1 LTANRKNSYFWEK
14 IKLFCFQKCHAT
26 SRAILERFFS
36 LTFSVERQISSKQEL
51 LKEVSGLWRKNRRF
65 SINLKLLVVKGISRI
80 VKNM

>member
-1 LTANRKNSYFWEK
+1 MQHHVPSF
-14 IKLFCFQKCHAT
+14 
-26 SRAILERFFS
+26 ERFFS